1 MDMYVDKFDGYTK
14 RRKGTF
20 KYQLTPDARRR
31 DDHRWSENFRPG
43 PPDICQVV
51 DPTPTPKK
59 TKRGNRMVT

>member
-51 DPTPTPKK
+51 DPTT
-59 TKRGNRMVT
+59 NSN